1 MSDIRVLLVD
11 DEDDFRTPIALIL
24 ANQGMDV
31 RQADSA
37 EAMDY
42 ILQSF
47 TPDVIVLDVN
57 LPGENGFDA
66 AGRLKQK
73 GCGKIIM
80 LTAYGALE
88 DRLEGLSRGADY
100 YLPKP
105 VDSRELLLII
115 NNMAAQQ
122 KPGKLPETK
131 IGETKIG
138 ETKIGET
145 KIGETKP
152 DNHSNAAS
160 TDARENQQTATEQ
173 IWQLNLSEWQIVLP
187 QKTIQS
193 LNLSELKLLLKLASS
208 PGTAIS
214 RKELYAA
221 LGFKDYAPETRSLDV
236 MVSRLRRRCKAQGHE
251 MPIKTVHSIGYTFNG
266 AIQIIGSS
274 ALAEEVEA
282 M

>member
-11 DEDDFRTPIALIL
+11 DEGDFRIPIALIL

-131 IGETKIG
+131 MGEP
-138 ETKIGET
+138 
-145 KIGETKP
+145 KP
-152 DNHSNAAS
+152 DNHSNAAPA
-160 TDARENQQTATEQ
+160 TNARENQQTATEQ